1 MPDAMIIG
9 AGPAGSLAAITLARG
24 GWDVTLVEQHS
35 FPRDKVCGECLSA
48 LGLSVLHRAG
58 LTDRLLGAHP
68 VPLTHT
74 NLYSPT
80 GSSVRIK
87 LGQTMWGLSRSSLDT
102 HLLEE
107 ATNAGVKVM
116 QPARCESLAAGQPP
130 TVVLRDLRTNER
142 QTYQPGIV
150 LLADGKGAL
159 LPIRPIATTD
169 FGVKAHFADVAAP
182 PNTIE
187 LFSVDGHYGGVAP
200 IENQRWNAA
209 FSVPLARLQ
218 NTAGNLDLLFDQMLN
233 ENTELRRQF
242 KSACRVSRW
251 LTAPLPRFAVEEA
264 WPPGVIPL
272 GNAAAALE
280 PIGGEGMGLALR
292 SAELAANAL
301 LTRSLSVSALRA
313 SYRALWRIRRRAC
326 RAAARILSSP
336 RFAVPTVEFL
346 SSNESLAEFAL
357 NLIGKNAC

>member
-1 MPDAMIIG
+1 MP
-9 AGPAGSLAAITLARG
+9 
-24 GWDVTLVEQHS
+24 
-35 FPRDKVCGECLSA
+35 F
-48 LGLSVLHRAG
+48 
-58 LTDRLLGAHP
+58 
-68 VPLTHT
+68 
-74 NLYSPT
+74 
-80 GSSVRIK
+80 
-87 LGQTMWGLSRSSLDT
+87 
-102 HLLEE
+102 
-107 ATNAGVKVM
+107 
-116 QPARCESLAAGQPP
+116 
-130 TVVLRDLRTNER
+130 
-142 QTYQPGIV
+142 
-150 LLADGKGAL
+150 
-159 LPIRPIATTD
+159 
-169 FGVKAHFADVAAP
+169 
-182 PNTIE
+182 
-187 LFSVDGHYGGVAP
+187 
-200 IENQRWNAA
+200 
-209 FSVPLARLQ
+209 ARLQ

-346 SSNESLAEFAL
+346 LSNESLAEFAL